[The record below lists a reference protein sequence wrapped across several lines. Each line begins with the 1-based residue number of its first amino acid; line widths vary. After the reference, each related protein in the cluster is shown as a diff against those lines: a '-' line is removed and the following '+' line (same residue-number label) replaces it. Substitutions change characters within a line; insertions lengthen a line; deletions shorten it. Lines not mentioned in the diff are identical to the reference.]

1 MRLSNGLEEMSED
14 ERVAFVENI
23 FIEYPRLK
31 KLVEAID
38 HCRRHSKIAAEPE
51 CIFIGGG
58 AGAGKTTLLLHY
70 VRQLA
75 ATLVDGPQTMPALL
89 ARVPARA
96 NEKTLV
102 TALLRCIGDPAAEK
116 GAADRQTARFIRRM
130 QDFMV
135 QICLIDEFQHFVD
148 KDSARVLKN
157 VSDWLKNLIG
167 ESGRPFVLCG
177 MPYAEHILDIPDNEQ
192 LRRRVAARLTLEPFG
207 WSNKDQRTEFRSML
221 MMLDRRLTIA
231 IGESSGLAGVSMAY
245 RLYCATNGRVGYL
258 MRIVRRAAELAI
270 RRGKKGL
277 DLDLLAEAY
286 NERMMADFKD
296 RPNPFLTDLSD
307 LRITRFTEHVPDFR
321 MTNRR
326 SRATGKKETAAGV
339 LHK

>member
-1 MRLSNGLEEMSED
+1 MRVRDGHDGMSED
-14 ERVAFVENI
+14 ERVAFVESV

-31 KLVEAID
+31 KFVEAID

-51 CIFIGGG
+51 CIFIGGCS
-58 AGAGKTTLLLHY
+58 GAGKTTLLLHY

-75 ATLVDGPQTMPALL
+75 GTLVDGRRSMPALL

-102 TALLRCIGDPAAEK
+102 TALLRCIRDPAAEK
-116 GAADRQTARFIRRM
+116 GAADRQTARLIRRM
-130 QDFMV
+130 EDSMV
-135 QICLIDEFQHFVD
+135 EICLIDEFQHFVD

-192 LRRRVAARLTLEPFG
+192 LRRRVAARLILEPFG
-207 WSNKDQRTEFRSML
+207 WHNKDQRTEFRSML
-221 MMLDRRLTIA
+221 MMLDRRLRIA
-231 IGESSGLAGVSMAY
+231 LGENSGLADVSMAY
-245 RLYCATNGRVGYL
+245 RLYCATNGRVGYV
-258 MRIVRRAAELAI
+258 MRIIRRAAELAI
-270 RRGKKGL
+270 TRGKNAL
-277 DLDLLAEAY
+277 NLDLLAEAY
-286 NERMMADFKD
+286 NERMMSDFKEH
-296 RPNPFLTDLSD
+296 PNPFLTDLSG
-307 LRITRFTEHVPDFR
+307 LRITPFTEHVPDFR
-321 MTNRR
+321 LTNRR
-326 SRATGKKETAAGV
+326 SKAKGKKESAASV